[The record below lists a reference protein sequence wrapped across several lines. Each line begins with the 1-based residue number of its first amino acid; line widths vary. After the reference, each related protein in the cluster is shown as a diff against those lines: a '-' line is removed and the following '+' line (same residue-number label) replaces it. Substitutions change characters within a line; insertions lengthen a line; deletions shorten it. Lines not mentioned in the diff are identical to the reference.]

1 MGATFITAAVA
12 CSIGLAHLLKTIEH
26 KRLSRIRVLT
36 INYLVAAITAIIH
49 SLVASHPFQFNLIPP
64 ELWVTAVWL
73 GAMFII
79 TFFIF
84 SKSIDANGMGI
95 SVAAMRISLVL
106 PVTAGILFFNER
118 SGLLKL
124 SGILLIIFSLLL
136 LIPFR
141 KNGKTQFN
149 TNSVLLLLIF
159 VITGTND
166 ILLKYFEHHF
176 NMLISETWFSAI
188 LFSVAFLCGMG
199 YIIFKNQLRFTRHET
214 GYGVLIG
221 VINLYSTVFLLYAL
235 RYLEASVV
243 FPVINVSVVTG
254 GTLLGI
260 YMWKDHLT
268 TNQWL
273 GLLLACTGL
282 ILLF

>member
-1 MGATFITAAVA
+1 VGALFIIAAVA
-12 CSIGLAHLLKTIEH
+12 CSLGLAHLLKTIEH
-26 KRLSRIRVLT
+26 KRLSRI
-36 INYLVAAITAIIH
+36 NYLTAAITAVIH
-49 SLVASHPFQFNLIPP
+49 SLLASHQFQMDLIPP
-64 ELWVTAVWL
+64 ELWVIAVWL
-73 GAMFII
+73 GAMFIV

-95 SVAAMRISLVL
+95 SVTAMRVSLVL
-106 PVTAGILFFNER
+106 PVTAGILFFDER

-124 SGILLIIFSLLL
+124 GGILLIIFSLLL
-136 LIPFR
+136 LVPFR

-149 TNSVLLLLIF
+149 VNNLLLLLIF

-176 NMLISETWFSAI
+176 NLLISETWFSAI
-188 LFSVAFLCGMG
+188 LFSVAFICGMG
-199 YIIFKNQLRFTRHET
+199 YIVFKTQLRFTRKEIV
-214 GYGVLIG
+214 YGLLIG
-221 VINLYSTVFLLYAL
+221 VINLYSTVFLLFAL

-254 GTLLGI
+254 GTLVGI
-260 YMWKDHLT
+260 YMWRDHLSI
-268 TNQWL
+268 NQWI